1 MGLPFIRELSQRLGI
16 REPHTSHFSRSSH
29 SHFSRSSHSHLSH
42 SSDLPLSHLAHAI
55 IFQVFLA
62 LGSVSTGDVADR
74 ITTMAL
80 FILGCAGPGVF
91 NGGYL
96 GGVQVTNDV
105 PTLKA
110 ALTSFSA
117 AAFDGSALVFML
129 FQAAATG
136 LQLGLAIPSLVWAG
150 VTAVCAATFTKFLH
164 SELAGPKVV
173 EPSHHLEGS
182 NGVLGAS
189 PMKND
194 RSCTAIDTMLSPQ
207 AERPSRKPSASIG
220 ATLCMPFN
228 VLLIFFV
235 GSYTLASSF
244 YVESQ
249 IDQFQIMF
257 GEETATQISTFF
269 NYAFPIGGF
278 FTAFPASKLLD
289 KVGGGDRDHV
299 YWGLVWLCA
308 VVFCFLSIFPNYQC
322 QVTAAAMFGPI
333 RCFQWASYFQ
343 FLANE
348 KRYAPESIGRA
359 LGYNNVLVALL
370 GDGMPYL
377 LSYWV
382 NEDSWGQ
389 TLFVRYTYVKFGLLL
404 MVILAGIFPLYLT
417 IDAVRAEKG
426 SENEP
431 SNDDEDS
438 MHGRSSPEAIMVI

>member
-1 MGLPFIRELSQRLGI
+1 MGGAAAGWGELADRKGPWVCLL
-16 REPHTSHFSRSSH
+16 FASS
-29 SHFSRSSHSHLSH
+29 LSV
-42 SSDLPLSHLAHAI
+42 SG
-55 IFQVFLA
+55 FVFLA

-194 RSCTAIDTMLSPQ
+194 RLIHPRLFLLRRVSN
-207 AERPSRKPSASIG
+207 RPVPDHVWR
-220 ATLCMPFN
+220 
-228 VLLIFFV
+228 
-235 GSYTLASSF
+235 
-244 YVESQ
+244 
-249 IDQFQIMF
+249 
-257 GEETATQISTFF
+257 
-269 NYAFPIGGF
+269 
-278 FTAFPASKLLD
+278 
-289 KVGGGDRDHV
+289 GDRHADLH
-299 YWGLVWLCA
+299 L
-308 VVFCFLSIFPNYQC
+308 
-322 QVTAAAMFGPI
+322 
-333 RCFQWASYFQ
+333 FQ
-343 FLANE
+343 L
-348 KRYAPESIGRA
+348 RLPHR
-359 LGYNNVLVALL
+359 
-370 GDGMPYL
+370 
-377 LSYWV
+377 
-382 NEDSWGQ
+382 
-389 TLFVRYTYVKFGLLL
+389 GLLH
-404 MVILAGIFPLYLT
+404 GIPCL
-417 IDAVRAEKG
+417 
-426 SENEP
+426 
-431 SNDDEDS
+431 
-438 MHGRSSPEAIMVI
+438 EAPR